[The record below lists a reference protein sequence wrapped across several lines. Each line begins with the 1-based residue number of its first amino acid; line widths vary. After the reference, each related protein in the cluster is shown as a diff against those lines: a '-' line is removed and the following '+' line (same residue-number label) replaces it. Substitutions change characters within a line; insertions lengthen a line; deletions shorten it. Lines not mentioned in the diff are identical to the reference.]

1 MGFKS
6 KTMAIATSL
15 IIISSSVTVQANTL
29 VALQQG
35 ASLCAGGF
43 AGCVLPA
50 KTAPAPVA
58 APTAPA
64 APAAAEVVDEKGF
77 PILVPLLA
85 AGAVIAAILIASE
98 GDEDAPTSP

>member
-58 APTAPA
+58 APA